1 MISQILF
8 IIGASIF
15 GILGFVHL
23 IYTFFTDKFNAH
35 NPNVIEAMKSTSP
48 NITKETTVWRAWIG
62 FNASHSFGAILFAAF
77 YIPLAFSHIQFIA
90 NNSWFSVLPSIV
102 GISYLLLAKNYWFK
116 IPFFGFLISTICFV
130 GAFVLINTLL
140 GPLGI

>member
-1 MISQILF
+1 VISQVLYIS
-8 IIGASIF
+8 GALIF

-35 NPNVIEAMKSTSP
+35 NPDVTEAMKSTSP
-48 NITKETTVWRAWIG
+48 NITKETTVWRAWVG
-62 FNASHSFGAILFAAF
+62 FNASHSLGAILFAAI

-90 NNSWFSVLPSIV
+90 NNNWFAVLPSIV

-116 IPFFGFLISTICFV
+116 IPFFGILISTICFV
-130 GAFVLINTLL
+130 GAFVLIS
-140 GPLGI
+140 I